1 MARLLMCR
9 NIKMSS
15 NWLRIALSKFARERE
30 TMYKMT
36 IQLGFEDG
44 EVTIETD
51 NYNVIEQ
58 LNEFVQYQQAEGWE
72 ADWVGVSDYEFDEEE
87 ADEEEAE

>member
-1 MARLLMCR
+1 
-9 NIKMSS
+9 MSS

-51 NYNVIEQ
+51 NYNVIEK
-58 LNEFVQYQQAEGWE
+58 LNDFIQYQQADGWE
-72 ADWVGVSDYEFDEEE
+72 GEWVAVSDYEFDEE
-87 ADEEEAE
+87 AEEAEEE